1 MNVLGL
7 FSGIGGFE
15 YGLQKAGYNITA
27 MCEIEPYPVSVL
39 KKNFSSIPI
48 FNDVKD
54 INKTTFNDNEI
65 DVIVGGFPCTDISR
79 AGKMNGGINGEK
91 SGLWFEFRRII
102 NEIKP
107 KYAIIENVNSIL
119 GNGLET
125 VLSNLAE
132 IGYDSNWQTL
142 DTKYF
147 GLPQRRSRVYII
159 GVRDGIPDNAEIFKF
174 REHHTAKCRQKIQSI
189 KKGFKWDFRESE
201 NIKSGFAFFTRQRSD
216 EFACT
221 GLSSTLMKRDY
232 KDFTD
237 LVLQNGIL
245 RRVTPE
251 ERMLLQG
258 FPKDWLIPS
267 TNQNMYSCNGMSVPV
282 IEYIGN
288 LLMDFHMKYENGI
301 YEKDIKLQ
309 TTLF

>member
-15 YGLQKAGYNITA
+15 YGLQNVGYNIKA
-27 MCEIEPYPVSVL
+27 LCEIEPYPVSVL
-39 KKNFSSIPI
+39 KKNFPTIPI
-48 FNDVKD
+48 INDVRDIVHNSFKD
-54 INKTTFNDNEI
+54 I
-65 DVIVGGFPCTDISR
+65 DVIAGGFPCTDISR
-79 AGKMNGGINGEK
+79 AGKMNGGIRGEK

-102 NEIKP
+102 NDIKP

-119 GNGLET
+119 GNGIET

-132 IGYDSNWQTL
+132 IGYDATWTSY

-147 GLPQRRSRVYII
+147 GLPQRRSIVYII
-159 GVRDGIPDNAEIFKF
+159 AVRDGIKDGTEIFQFKE
-174 REHHTAKCRQKIQSI
+174 RSTEQHRYKVQSI
-189 KKGFKWDFRESE
+189 KKSFEWDYTQDGRIE
-201 NIKSGFAFFTRQRSD
+201 NPFAFFTRQRSD

-237 LVLQNGIL
+237 IIAQNGQL
-245 RRVTPE
+245 RRVTPT

-258 FPKDWLIPS
+258 FPKDWLIKS
-267 TNQNMYSCNGMSVPV
+267 TNTNMYSCNGMSVPV
-282 IEYIGN
+282 IEEIGKQ
-288 LLMDFHMKYENGI
+288 LFQYDKKYGMMS
-301 YEKDIKLQ
+301 YVKDIKLQ
-309 TTLF
+309 RKLF